1 MWQDCGTVTLTMRL
15 VGPLKKDRRT
25 KNLVRRLRQ
34 GDIALLAH
42 EDLDPLAAD
51 ALAQAGVAAVLNAAP
66 TFSGKFPTTGALRLL
81 QRGIPVADLLDR
93 DAFDRLK
100 DGALTVVDLKEQ
112 IVQQDGMRVAL
123 RVLTVEQV
131 QQKVREAERQ
141 LAAALEEF
149 AENTLHY
156 LRHEGRQLLSA
167 SVPLPPLKTP
177 IAGRHALIVV
187 RGHRYRE
194 DLMAIRSYIRD
205 RRPVLIGVDGGAD
218 ALLELGFRP
227 DIIVGDMDSVS
238 EEALR
243 CGAELVVHAYPDG
256 RAPGLER
263 VQQLG
268 LTAHVFPVGGTS
280 EDAAMLLAYEA
291 GAELLVAVGTHASLV
306 EFLEKGRKGMAS
318 TFLVRLR
325 VGHRLVDAKGVSALH
340 GSGLRWWHI
349 AALLLTGLIIGS
361 LLVALSP
368 SLQTYWRLFWLW
380 LRVHLAGFVRFS
392 P

>member
-1 MWQDCGTVTLTMRL
+1 
-15 VGPLKKDRRT
+15 
-25 KNLVRRLRQ
+25 
-34 GDIALLAH
+34 
-42 EDLDPLAAD
+42 
-51 ALAQAGVAAVLNAAP
+51 
-66 TFSGKFPTTGALRLL
+66 
-81 QRGIPVADLLDR
+81 
-93 DAFDRLK
+93 
-100 DGALTVVDLKEQ
+100 LTVVDLKEQ